1 MERPLNNQLEEL
13 KCFIIKNGELFAI
26 EVGLTLQRILL
37 VNNWDSLEVVK
48 RLELK
53 GNLKLA

>member
-26 EVGLTLQRILL
+26 EVGLTPQQMLL

-53 GNLKLA
+53 GNLKLV